1 MSDIFELFKK
11 IQKEKPQMTGPVE
24 WIVAGL
30 GNPGQQYGNTRHNIG
45 FCALDALAR
54 DCGGV
59 RVEQVKFKS
68 AVGEAMIAGKRTLL
82 MKPGTFMNLSGEA
95 VAEAA
100 RFYKIPPE
108 HILIFSDDVS
118 LPVGKMRVR
127 SKGSAGGHN
136 GLKNII
142 YQLGSDNF
150 PRVRIGVG
158 EKPHPD
164 YDLADW
170 VLGKFPPE
178 DAKTLLTLMDKIKPC
193 TELIVSGKTDN
204 AMNLYNGK

>member
-127 SKGSAGGHN
+127 SKGSAVGHN

-178 DAKTLLTLMDKIKPC
+178 DARTLLTLMDKIKPC
-193 TELIVSGKTDN
+193 TELIVAGKTDN

>member
-193 TELIVSGKTDN
+193 TELIVSGKTDH

>member
-11 IQKEKPQMTGPVE
+11 IQKEKPQITGPVE

-193 TELIVSGKTDN
+193 TELIVSGKTDH